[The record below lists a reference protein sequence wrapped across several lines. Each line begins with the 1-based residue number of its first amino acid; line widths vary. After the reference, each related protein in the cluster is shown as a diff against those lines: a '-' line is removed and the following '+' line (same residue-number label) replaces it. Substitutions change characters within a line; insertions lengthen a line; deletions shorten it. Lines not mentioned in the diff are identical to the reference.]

1 MCKLPWE
8 GNTVYREVVK
18 MKKSYVLSS
27 AIALSL
33 ALAACGTAAD
43 DTDNAVDESITEESN
58 QGTATRTDSQTDSSV
73 TDEVEPTSGTANEQ
87 DTNSGAT
94 TSNQD
99 DMQQK
104 MDEID
109 YADFGLS
116 VDYANN
122 DEYEAELEKNSN
134 NSVEAEIDDSLNQ
147 VKMKGADAFNE
158 LYPLV
163 KQLTIT
169 QKTSKED
176 AIKEVIKVF
185 NLPDDYRELE
195 LEIRFKDGT
204 KIEFEDKK

>member
-1 MCKLPWE
+1 
-8 GNTVYREVVK
+8 

-33 ALAACGTAAD
+33 ALAACGSTTND
-43 DTDNAVDESITEESN
+43 KDKVVDEPITEESN
-58 QGTATRTDSQTDSSV
+58 QGTANGTDGQTDSSV
-73 TDEVEPTSGTANEQ
+73 TDQAGENSGTATGQ
-87 DTNSGAT
+87 DANAT
-94 TSNQD
+94 K
-99 DMQQK
+99 K

-122 DEYEAELEKNSN
+122 DEYEAELEKNSD
-134 NSVEAEIDDSLNQ
+134 NSVEAQIDDSLNQ

>member
-1 MCKLPWE
+1 MD
-8 GNTVYREVVK
+8 REVDK

-27 AIALSL
+27 AITLSL
-33 ALAACGTAAD
+33 ALAACGTTAD
-43 DTDNAVDESITEESN
+43 NTDKVVDKPITEDSN
-58 QGTATRTDSQTDSSV
+58 QGTATRQ
-73 TDEVEPTSGTANEQ
+73 DEN
-87 DTNSGAT
+87 AT
-94 TSNQD
+94 TSNKD
-99 DMQQK
+99 DMQK

-122 DEYEAELEKNSN
+122 DEYEAELEKNSD
-134 NSVEAEIDDSLNQ
+134 NSVEAKIDDSLNK

-176 AIKEVIKVF
+176 AIQEVIKVF
-185 NLPDDYRELE
+185 NLPDDYKELE

>member
-1 MCKLPWE
+1 
-8 GNTVYREVVK
+8 
-18 MKKSYVLSS
+18 MKKTYVLCS

-33 ALAACGTAAD
+33 ALAACGTTAD
-43 DTDNAVDESITEESN
+43 NMDKVVDEPITEESN
-58 QGTATRTDSQTDSSV
+58 QGTAKGQN
-73 TDEVEPTSGTANEQ
+73 AN
-87 DTNSGAT
+87 AT

-99 DMQQK
+99 DIQQK

-116 VDYANN
+116 VDYANH
-122 DEYEAELEKNSN
+122 DEYEAELEKNSD
-134 NSVEAEIDDSLNQ
+134 NSVEAKIDDSLNQ
-147 VKMKGADAFNE
+147 VNMKGTDAFND

-163 KQLTIT
+163 KQLSIT

-176 AIKEVIKVF
+176 AIQEVIKVF
-185 NLPDDYRELE
+185 NLPDDYKELE